1 MNWYDGLPQGL
12 PPDTRRKLRR
22 RRAVANVVVWIF
34 LALPAFAG
42 GFFVYTLILIVLDDD
57 AWPLALA
64 VSVPFTVF
72 LWSVTE
78 YRRIMREEAEKRA
91 KEIDHRYR
99 YYYCVDESD
108 PRFAAR

>member
-22 RRAVANVVVWIF
+22 RMAIANVVVWIF

-57 AWPLALA
+57 AWPLAVA
-64 VSVPFTVF
+64 ASVPFTVL
-72 LWSVTE
+72 LWSIME
-78 YRRIMREEAEKRA
+78 YWRIMREEAEKRA
-91 KEIDHRYR
+91 KEMDWRIR
-99 YYYCVDESD
+99 YYYCPSPSTVV
-108 PRFAAR
+108 RW